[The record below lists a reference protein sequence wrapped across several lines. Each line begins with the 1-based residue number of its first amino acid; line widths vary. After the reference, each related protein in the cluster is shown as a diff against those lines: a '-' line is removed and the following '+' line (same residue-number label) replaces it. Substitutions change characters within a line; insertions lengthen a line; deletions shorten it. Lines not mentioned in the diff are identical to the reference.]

1 MMATMK
7 SDKPAFLAVVA
18 MAVGLLGVA
27 PRELA
32 AREMQAA
39 SRNGPT
45 SRGFVEARPTS
56 RGLVGTRP
64 SLAAGG
70 QARAA
75 AAAAQVTSRVTVRVP
90 ADDAELLVEGQPVEG
105 TGISREFVTAP
116 LDAGRTV
123 EHRFTARWRPNTY
136 TVLTRNKVVQFRTG
150 DEVTVDL
157 TKNDPNDRAQI
168 RYVPT
173 PADIAQ
179 EMIALARV
187 TKDDVV
193 YEPGCGDARIVIAAV
208 KAGARKGV
216 GIDIDP
222 ERVAESTANVNAEN
236 LEGKIEIRL
245 ADALEVDLSE
255 ATIVFL
261 YMGNEFNL
269 LIRPILWKQLPVG
282 ARVVSHRFT
291 MGDWK
296 PDQTAYVTGSGDE
309 LEYELHLWTIT
320 EAIKAQI
327 EKASG
332 F

>member
-1 MMATMK
+1 M
-7 SDKPAFLAVVA
+7 
-18 MAVGLLGVA
+18 
-27 PRELA
+27 
-32 AREMQAA
+32 
-39 SRNGPT
+39 N
-45 SRGFVEARPTS
+45 
-56 RGLVGTRP
+56 
-64 SLAAGG
+64 
-70 QARAA
+70 
-75 AAAAQVTSRVTVRVP
+75 
-90 ADDAELLVEGQPVEG
+90 
-105 TGISREFVTAP
+105 
-116 LDAGRTV
+116 
-123 EHRFTARWRPNTY
+123 
-136 TVLTRNKVVQFRTG
+136 VQFINPFLEATIDVLQKMAFVKVNSKKPFLKDSLLSYGAVSGIIGMAGEKVQGTMVVSFNQSAILRVVSNMLG
-150 DEVTVDL
+150 EQFLKVDEVIVDL

-193 YEPGCGDARIVIAAV
+193 YEPGCGDARIVLAAV